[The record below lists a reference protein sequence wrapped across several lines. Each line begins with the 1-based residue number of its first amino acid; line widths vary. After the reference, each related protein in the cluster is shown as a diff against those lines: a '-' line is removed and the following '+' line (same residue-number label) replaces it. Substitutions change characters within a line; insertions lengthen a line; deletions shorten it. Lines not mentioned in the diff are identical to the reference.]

1 MPVVATDHGRIE
13 GLVSERSL
21 AFLGIPYARAPRF
34 ATPEPAEPWAGIRR
48 GDRPG
53 RACPQPD
60 SALGRPREGTDE
72 DCLVLNVWTPGLDR
86 TDRPVLVFL
95 HGGGF
100 TTGSGAMP
108 WYDGARLAA
117 RGAVVVTV
125 NYRLGALGW
134 LHLDGV
140 PGGERGAGNRG
151 LEDQLAALGWVS
163 RHAERFGGDPER
175 VCLFGQS
182 AGAMSVGTLLAMPEA
197 VGLVRRAI
205 CQSGAQAHVR
215 SDDEAAAATGALL
228 AELGL
233 ASPTVVALR
242 ALPVEALLAAQ
253 VRVTA
258 RSGGGL
264 PWGPVLDGAV
274 LDRHPADAT
283 AAGLAGGIDLLVG
296 VNADEMRFYSAFG
309 RRDLTE
315 ERFEARLARLLQG
328 PAGPPAHDL
337 VRTLADR
344 YRGALPEL
352 PPADRWDVLQGDR
365 VFGLPAD
372 RLVAAQLPHAPVWS
386 YLFAYRGAGL
396 EGRLGACHAMDLPF
410 VFDAVDAHGVEL
422 FLGPSPDGATRRL
435 AALVADAWVA
445 FAATGDPRASDDLV
459 AWAPFAGNRSVAV
472 LDREVAVATD
482 PLRARY
488 ELWEGVPWR

>member
-1 MPVVATDHGRIE
+1 MHVVATDHGRIE
-13 GLVSERSL
+13 GRASEGSV
-21 AFLGIPYARAPRF
+21 AFLGIPYARARRF
-34 ATPEPAEPWAGIRR
+34 AAPEPPEPWTGIRR

-72 DCLVLNVWTPGLDR
+72 DCLVLNVWTPGPDR
-86 TDRPVLVFL
+86 AERPVLVFL

-140 PGGERGAGNRG
+140 PGGEPGAGNRG
-151 LEDQLAALGWVS
+151 LQDQLAALRWVS
-163 RHAERFGGDPER
+163 RHAERFGGDPGR

-182 AGAMSVGTLLAMPEA
+182 AGAMSVGTLLGTPEA

-215 SDDEAAAATGALL
+215 SEDGAASSTDALL
-228 AELGL
+228 AELRLGP
-233 ASPTVVALR
+233 PTLEALR
-242 ALPVEALLAAQ
+242 ALPLEALLAAQ

-258 RSGGGL
+258 GPGGGL
-264 PWGPVLDGAV
+264 PWGPVLDGVV

-283 AAGLAGGIDLLVG
+283 AAGLAAGIDLLVG

-309 RRDLTE
+309 RRDLGE
-315 ERFEARLARLLQG
+315 DRFEARLARLLEG
-328 PAGPPAHDL
+328 PAGPPAPEL

-344 YRGALPEL
+344 YRDALPEL

-372 RLVAAQLPHAPVWS
+372 RLVAAQSPHAAVWT

-422 FLGPSPDGATRRL
+422 FLGPSPDGPTRRL

-445 FAATGDPRASDDLV
+445 FAATGDPRPADDL
-459 AWAPFAGNRSVAV
+459 ATWAPFDEGRSVAV

-482 PLRARY
+482 PLRSRY
-488 ELWEGVPWR
+488 DLWEGVPWR